1 MNIVIASRRKNRFK
15 ISETE
20 FILTKLLLDNL
31 YVDVESN
38 YELSFNCITL
48 SYNGTPLH
56 FAETYNSLM
65 NIPNSKVIF
74 RPLKNDKHANILI
87 DMFEQLD
94 IIKTNSLTIL
104 ESVDQDEIR
113 SYKGYFTYNGK
124 KIDKSYTY
132 NAPTTAVLKSFMIA
146 KLILDSYDY
155 EIFLSNLIE
164 FNKYNRNKSVKENV
178 QAN

>member
-1 MNIVIASRRKNRFK
+1 MNIVINSRKKNRFK

-31 YVDVESN
+31 SVDVESN
-38 YELSFNCITL
+38 YELSFNYITL
-48 SYNGTPLH
+48 SYNGSPLH

-65 NIPNSKVIF
+65 NIPNNKTIF

-94 IIKTNSLTIL
+94 IIKTDSLTIL
-104 ESVDQDEIR
+104 EDIDQNEIKT
-113 SYKGYFTYNGK
+113 YKGYFTYNGK
-124 KIDKSYTY
+124 KIGKSYTY
-132 NAPTTAVLKSFMIA
+132 NAPTTTVLKSFMIA

-155 EIFLSNLIE
+155 DIFISNLIE
-164 FNKYNRNKSVKENV
+164 FNKYNRNKSVKNNV
-178 QAN
+178 